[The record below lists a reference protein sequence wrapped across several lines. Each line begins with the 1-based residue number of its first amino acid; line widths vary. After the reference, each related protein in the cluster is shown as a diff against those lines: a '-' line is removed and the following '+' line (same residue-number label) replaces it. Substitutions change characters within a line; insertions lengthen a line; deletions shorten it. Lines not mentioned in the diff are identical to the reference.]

1 VRNFCAGILLIA
13 LLCSHAAAQSSQA
26 KIIEVRGQIFL
37 PNGNPA
43 QGKIRFLLGGEEG
56 QRPQESY
63 STDSKGGFVIKG
75 LKEGDEYIFVVES
88 DGKSWATTT
97 ERVHLLGAQPYV
109 TLRLRPLVNTPLPEK
124 AGISPA
130 ELNQKVPPA
139 AMRAYEFAV
148 EQLAAGDLAR
158 ARKQFERAIELF
170 PDFVDARSELAVVH
184 MRQDAL
190 ASAEALLRRALEID
204 PTAVR
209 ALLNL
214 GLCLYR
220 QQRSAEAL
228 PVLERGIQLKP
239 ENPSAHLL
247 YGITLVAA
255 GDDARAEPALR
266 KAYEQ
271 GGVQVAKAQLVLS
284 QLYVRQQKFGLAADA
299 LEIYL
304 RDLPDVPDAESLRA
318 TLARLRAAANP

>member
-1 VRNFCAGILLIA
+1 VRNFGTAILLIA
-13 LLCSHAAAQSSQA
+13 LLCSHAAAQADKQ
-26 KIIEVRGQIFL
+26 KIEVRGQVFL

-43 QGKIRFLLGGEEG
+43 QAKIRFLLGGEDG
-56 QRPQESY
+56 QRPQESF
-63 STDSKGGFVIKG
+63 STDSKGGFVING
-75 LKEGDEYIFVVES
+75 LKEGAEYTFVVES
-88 DGKSWATTT
+88 DGKTWATTT
-97 ERVHLLGAQPYV
+97 ERVRLLGAQPYV
-109 TLRLRPLVNTPLPEK
+109 TIRLRPLVNTPLPEK

-139 AMRAYEFAV
+139 ALRAYEFAV
-148 EQLAAGDLAR
+148 VQLAAGDLAR

-204 PTAVR
+204 PAAVR

-220 QQRSAEAL
+220 QQRFAEAL
-228 PVLERGIQLKP
+228 PVLERGLQLKP
-239 ENPSAHLL
+239 VNPSGNLL
-247 YGITLVAA
+247 YGITLVAT
-255 GDDARAEPALR
+255 GDDARAEPVLR
-266 KAYEQ
+266 TAYEQ
-271 GGVQVAKAQLVLS
+271 GGVQTAKAQLVLS

-304 RDLPDVPDAESLRA
+304 RELPDVPDAESLRA
-318 TLARLRAAANP
+318 TLAKLRAAANP